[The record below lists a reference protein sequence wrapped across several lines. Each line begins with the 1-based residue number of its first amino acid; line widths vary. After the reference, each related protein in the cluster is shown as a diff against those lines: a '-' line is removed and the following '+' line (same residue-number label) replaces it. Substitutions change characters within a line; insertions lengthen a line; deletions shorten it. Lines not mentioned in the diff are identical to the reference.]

1 MASFLGN
8 RFGRKKTIMLS
19 AYVFVL
25 GSVIQCFT
33 VHSWII
39 FCFGKL
45 ISGFSIG
52 CISTLCPIYIA
63 EIVPA
68 KRRGKYISYN
78 TLMSCF
84 GSLIGTII
92 TCIIWYYTNVNPKD
106 LGIPRAKVD
115 EPINN
120 FEWRFSFLLQVILG
134 IIVAICLKFLPC
146 SPRWL
151 CLKDRD
157 EEALKVLSKLN
168 GCSSTDDVAV
178 QTELRSIQEEATSSR
193 STGIGQLFGSVLRR
207 RTFSTILMRLFQ
219 QFNGINI
226 ILYIQSHIFAEIG
239 FTPFFSKFIEPI
251 FFAIVT
257 LISILP
263 GMWTIDRLG
272 RKNLLTIG
280 SILMIF
286 LHLISWYLYSKSSSG
301 VVYKYYAV
309 GAVLLFLIIY
319 NSTWGLVPETYQSE
333 VFPLRVRIKGAAVG
347 NLSSL
352 VGGFIISILGPALMM
367 RYGTKILI
375 FFAII
380 CLIISVISKLFFIE
394 SKGYTLEEMDEKM
407 SGKKYDKME
416 STV

>member
-1 MASFLGN
+1 MNRYLFFAIVTASLSGFLAGYQSSVYSIVLIMDAFLIYFKIYTWNGEGKDKFGMPSSGYEMIYRNLDYGEQGATLQGLFSYSNIIGAIIAYCMASFLGN

-286 LHLISWYLYSKSSSG
+286 LHLIS
-301 VVYKYYAV
+301 
-309 GAVLLFLIIY
+309 
-319 NSTWGLVPETYQSE
+319 
-333 VFPLRVRIKGAAVG
+333 
-347 NLSSL
+347 
-352 VGGFIISILGPALMM
+352 
-367 RYGTKILI
+367 
-375 FFAII
+375 
-380 CLIISVISKLFFIE
+380 
-394 SKGYTLEEMDEKM
+394 
-407 SGKKYDKME
+407 
-416 STV
+416 